1 MTHRQND
8 PPRIGDPLRPP
19 HDNEQKFAPRP
30 TWMRALLAAFW
41 IVGLLLAGAAIWMMM
56 QG

>member
-19 HDNEQKFAPRP
+19 HDNEQEFAPHP
-30 TWMRALLAAFW
+30 TWMRIMLAACW
-41 IVGLLLAGAAIWMMM
+41 VVGPLLAGAAIWMMM